1 MCGPDPV
8 DSPCRMVY
16 GVAAALL
23 AFSVRC
29 GLFLSFPYRR
39 WAVPDGDFMRW
50 RRLLAAVARLRSAS
64 IAQQSGLV
72 VSMSQFNRA
81 ELSRGDKLCGLH
93 RCPNPI
99 SLSCLSCVEFGSC

>member
-39 WAVPDGDFMRW
+39 WAVSDGDFMRW

-72 VSMSQFNRA
+72 RVDVPIQPGRVVSWRQVVWLASMSQSDQP
-81 ELSRGDKLCGLH
+81 ELFELC
-93 RCPNPI
+93 
-99 SLSCLSCVEFGSC
+99 